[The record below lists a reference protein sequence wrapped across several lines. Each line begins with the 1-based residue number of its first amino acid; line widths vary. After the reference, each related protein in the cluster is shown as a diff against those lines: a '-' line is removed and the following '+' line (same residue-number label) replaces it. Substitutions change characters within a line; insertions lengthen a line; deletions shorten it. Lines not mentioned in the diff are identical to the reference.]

1 MAYKGSHNNKKVL
14 DNFMKKVLTTVQE
27 AEVKSL
33 TQASEYVVGELVNNA
48 KYNDFTGSL
57 NASYVAGIYHNGTF
71 VRKTATSLPYV
82 DTAPIKA
89 KKGQYVEIRK
99 RRVATRRNFQGMTAQ
114 INHYGK
120 GFGHRTDKL
129 RAMSP
134 KAEYAVLITNT
145 APYAEEVQ
153 QQPDRRVMF
162 GNSNKYAGTFIR
174 LLRSN
179 IKTTKR

>member
-1 MAYKGSHNNKKVL
+1 MAYKGSHNNKKTL
-14 DNFMKKVLTTVQE
+14 DSFMKRVLTTVKE

-33 TQASEYVVGELVNNA
+33 TQASQFVVYDLVQNA

-57 NASYVAGIYHNGTF
+57 NASYVAGIYHNGKF
-71 VRKTATSLPYV
+71 VRRTGTSLPFA
-82 DTAPIKA
+82 DTAPISA
-89 KKGQYVEIRK
+89 KKDSFVEMRNK
-99 RRVATRRNFQGMTAQ
+99 RVSVRRGFKGITTKTT
-114 INHYGK
+114 HYGK
-120 GFGHRTDKL
+120 GFGHRTNKL

-134 KAEYAVLITNT
+134 KGEYTVLITNT

-153 QQPDRRVMF
+153 QQPDRRVML

-179 IKTTKR
+179 LKTTKR